1 MLVTPSPKE
10 RCRNGGSEEKL
21 TRMIKGME
29 NLYEEISKRQ
39 IISSKTVTSGSVE
52 KKKYIKWATEE
63 RVKLLFC
70 LLPSTRTKTF
80 SYIKYIRQK
89 TNRGKAI
96 CIIQLRHATLF
107 LQNVVDAQVFSRNLK
122 NQRST

>member
-1 MLVTPSPKE
+1 
-10 RCRNGGSEEKL
+10 
-21 TRMIKGME
+21 MIKGME
-29 NLYEEISKRQ
+29 NLYEDRFKRQ
-39 IISSKTVTSGSVE
+39 IISSKTVTSGSIE
-52 KKKYIKWATEE
+52 KYIKWATEE

-70 LLPSTRTKTF
+70 LLPSTRAKTF
-80 SYIKYIRQK
+80 SYIKYIKQK

-96 CIIQLRHATLF
+96 CIIQLQHATLF